1 MLTLLITLL
10 YKSVIKRGSFLSSF
24 LINFDNRGADRM
36 NNSVHII
43 SVIRVFID
51 SGQAGASVP
60 FLPSPS
66 LTFFHVTRIHEDRT
80 PSRFAATRDEA

>member
-1 MLTLLITLL
+1 
-10 YKSVIKRGSFLSSF
+10 
-24 LINFDNRGADRM
+24 M

-66 LTFFHVTRIHEDRT
+66 LTFFRVTRIHEDRT